1 MIAIRRAIGPMLM
14 VLTESSSLDRGSARG
29 RLAVL
34 LLAGCLAC
42 DGEDTEARS
51 IDRLRERSVALAC
64 DPMAGFPDNGAV
76 VEDLHAVSDS
86 TFLVLLPLER
96 EVNLYDHRLRRVF
109 SVPFDEAGPLGV
121 KTPRSAAVVDDTL
134 VYVTD
139 LGSQSLRVLSRSRHV
154 GRGRVG
160 TGQVETVRA
169 GTVRDGG
176 TIRIDFSPDRIRAGP
191 TGIVVSAFAMMSR
204 AGDDLVY
211 RLDGTETHP
220 LGLPMEPHEDPRVA
234 ALANMLELTVLR
246 DGSVVAAH
254 QVVSSRA
261 GLFRA
266 RPNGGFDAVV
276 TTVPVARSERDR
288 LGKVPRDLFEGES
301 FRDVAAPVISG
312 SADHDTGEYLYL
324 TRTGNSLSVG
334 ATEKAIVR
342 ARPDLSYVASYL
354 LDVDAQHF
362 LYLSRI
368 RTALVVDQDAAW
380 HRCPIP

>member
-1 MIAIRRAIGPMLM
+1 M
-14 VLTESSSLDRGSARG
+14 TESSSLARGSTRAG
-29 RLAVL
+29 LAVL
-34 LLAGCLAC
+34 LLAGCFAC
-42 DGEDTEARS
+42 DGEGEDSEARS
-51 IDRLRERSVALAC
+51 IERLRERSVALAC
-64 DPMAGFPDNGAV
+64 DPMEGFPENGAV

-96 EVNLYDHRLRRVF
+96 EVNLYDHRLRPVF

-121 KTPRSAAVVDDTL
+121 KTPRSATLVDDTL

-139 LGSQSLRVLSRSRHV
+139 LGSQSLRVLSRSRA
-154 GRGRVG
+154 GG
-160 TGQVETVRA
+160 TDRA
-169 GTVRDGG
+169 GTDRAGTIRDRG

-211 RLDGTETHP
+211 RLDGTETVP

-234 ALANMLELTVLR
+234 ALGNMLELTVLG

-261 GLFRA
+261 GVFRA
-266 RPNGGFDAVV
+266 RPDGGFDVVV

-301 FRDVAAPVISG
+301 FREVAAPVISA
-312 SADHDTGEYLYL
+312 SADHGTGEYLYL
-324 TRTGNSLSVG
+324 TRTGSSLSAD

-342 ARPDLSYVASYL
+342 ARSDLSYVASYL

-368 RTALVVDQDAAW
+368 RTALVIDRDAAW